1 MPTNK
6 VNVPNYRFIGK
17 NYTTPDMIAKVTGK
31 SKYAEDFRAEGML
44 FCKLLLS
51 PMPHARVKRIDAS
64 KALALPGVKGI
75 LTADELP
82 PPAAF
87 ITDDGVMIPPD
98 PRAERGLTNEPLY
111 QGEPVL
117 AVAAVDEET
126 AAAAIELIEVDFER
140 LPFAVDPLVTLI
152 PGSPNTRNEG
162 NVWVV
167 PPPAPPKPGERPSG
181 PPLPD
186 VKEFKWTDAEYAEY
200 KQGKLPMSKPSME
213 WTYGDIDAGFKKAE
227 LVVDETFVTPNT
239 SDQTLE
245 TRTAMAYWQNG
256 KLFVHCST
264 QSTAQT
270 VPAIARWMSMDATNV
285 VVISEYTGG
294 GFGSK
299 VTSGIILTVP
309 ALLSK
314 KVNAPVMLRI
324 SREEEHYIG
333 RARPSLHGR
342 MKAGFTKDGRMVA
355 LDMFVVCDGGPYGP
369 QGDANASGRIVSL
382 CYQPEN
388 MRWRG
393 INVITNT
400 PPRGPQSQPGGAQ
413 GVMIMEPLLSK
424 AAKKLNLD
432 QVAIRRINA
441 PSGKAGIGPAIKGK
455 RDHVTSAF
463 VPEALDKGAEMFRW
477 NERKNQAKKSG
488 TKARGVGVAVS
499 AYSAG
504 SIGFD
509 GLFVI
514 KPDGKIY
521 VQTGIGNLG
530 TESMIDCQR
539 VVAEVLGVPWEKLEI
554 TWGSTAKNLPWSC
567 PSGGSQTIHA
577 MTRAAHA
584 VSMDAKQKLQEIAAM
599 DLGGKPED
607 YEVGGERVF
616 RKGGGAGLSLAQAA
630 QRAIKLGGKYDGH
643 ELPPE
648 IAKMTKA
655 SATAMA
661 GQGLLA
667 VAKDKYKRDGIS
679 NSYVAGFAEVEV
691 DLETGQYRIVDYLGV
706 ADVGTVIH
714 PRAFG
719 GQMFGRTSL
728 GWGHALAQKWVY
740 DQHYGAPLAKRFYQ
754 NRPPTILDVPVNNF
768 KWAAVDLPDPETP
781 VGARGIGEPPVGA
794 GACAVLNALADA
806 LGDDIYRR
814 APVTSDII
822 LTALETGK
830 PGDDPLTAHI

>member
-17 NYTTPDMIAKVTGK
+17 NYTTPDMVAKVTGK

-111 QGEPVL
+111 QGEPIL

-126 AAAAIELIEVDFER
+126 AAAAIELIEIDFER
-140 LPFAVDPLVTLI
+140 LPFAVDPLVTLS
-152 PGSPNTRNEG
+152 PGGPNTRNEG

-167 PPPAPPKPGERPSG
+167 PPPAPPKPGERPAG
-181 PPLPD
+181 PLLPD

-200 KQGKLPMSKPSME
+200 KQGKLPVSKPSME
-213 WTYGDIDAGFKKAE
+213 WSYGDIDAGFKKAD
-227 LVVDETFVTPNT
+227 LVMDETFVTPNT

-270 VPAIARWMSMDATNV
+270 VPAIARWMSMDTTNV

-324 SREEEHYIG
+324 SREEEHFLG
-333 RARPSLHGR
+333 RARPGLHGR
-342 MKAGFTKDGRMVA
+342 MKAGFTKDGRIVA

-382 CYQPEN
+382 CYTPEN

-413 GVMIMEPLLSK
+413 GVMIMEPLLSN
-424 AAKKLNLD
+424 AARKLGLD

-463 VPEALDKGAEMFRW
+463 VPEALDKGAELFRW
-477 NERKNQAKKSG
+477 NERKNQTKKSG
-488 TKARGVGVAVS
+488 TKARGIGVAVS

-530 TESMIDCQR
+530 TEAMIDCQR
-539 VVAEVLGVPWEKLEI
+539 VVAEVLGVPWERLEI
-554 TWGSTAKNLPWSC
+554 TWGSTAKHLPWSC

-584 VSMDAKQKLQEIAAM
+584 VSMDAKLKLQEIAAM

-607 YEVGGERVF
+607 YEVGGERVY
-616 RKGGGAGLSLAQAA
+616 RKGGGAGMSLAQAA

-655 SATAMA
+655 SATALA

-691 DLETGQYRIVDYLGV
+691 DLETGTYRITDYVGV

-754 NRPPTILDVPVNNF
+754 NRPPTILDVPVSNF
-768 KWAAVDLPDPETP
+768 KWAAVDIPDPETP

-794 GACAVLNALADA
+794 GCAAVLNAIAA
-806 LGDDIYRR
+806 AVGDEVFRR
-814 APVTSDII
+814 MPVTSDMI
-822 LTALETGK
+822 LMALESGHVAHE
-830 PGDDPLTAHI
+830 PLTANI

>member
-6 VNVPNYRFIGK
+6 VNIPNYRLLGK
-17 NYTTPDMIAKVTGK
+17 NYTTPDMVAKVTGK

-51 PMPHARVKRIDAS
+51 PLPHGRVKRIDAS
-64 KALALPGVKGI
+64 AALAMPGVKAI

-82 PPAAF
+82 PPAPF
-87 ITDDGVMIPPD
+87 ITDDGVMIPAD

-117 AVAAVDEET
+117 AVAAVDELT
-126 AAAAIELIEVDFER
+126 AAEAIEKIQIDWER
-140 LPFAVDPLVTLI
+140 LPFAVDPMVTLK
-152 PGSPNTRNEG
+152 PGGPNARTDG

-167 PPPAPPKPGERPSG
+167 PPPAPPKPGEKPAG
-181 PPLPD
+181 PPLPQVQD
-186 VKEFKWTDAEYAEY
+186 FKWTDAEYAEF

-213 WTYGDIDAGFKKAE
+213 WSYGDIEAGFKKAD
-227 LVVDETFVTPNT
+227 LVVDEAFVTPNT
-239 SDQTLE
+239 SHQCME

-256 KLFVHCST
+256 KVFVHCST

-270 VPAIARWMSMDATNV
+270 VPAIARWLSIDQTNV

-299 VTSGIILTVP
+299 VTSGISLTIPV
-309 ALLSK
+309 LLSK
-314 KVNAPVMLRI
+314 KVNAPVMMRV

-333 RARPSLHGR
+333 RARPGFHGR
-342 MKAGFTKDGRMVA
+342 MKAGFTKDGRLVA
-355 LDMFVVCDGGPYGP
+355 LDMFVVTDGGPYGP
-369 QGDANASGRIVSL
+369 QGDANSSGRIVSL
-382 CYQPEN
+382 CYTPEN

-393 INVITNT
+393 VNVITNT
-400 PPRGPQSQPGGAQ
+400 PPRGAQSQPGGAQ
-413 GVMIMEPLLSK
+413 GVMIMEPVMNK
-424 AAKKLNLD
+424 AANKLGLD

-441 PSGKAGIGPAIKGK
+441 PAGKAGIGGAIKGK

-463 VPEALDKGAEMFRW
+463 VQEALDKGAELFRW
-477 NERKNQAKKSG
+477 NERKSQVKKSG
-488 TKARGVGVAVS
+488 TKARGIGVAVS

-521 VQTGIGNLG
+521 IQSGVGNLG
-530 TESMIDCQR
+530 TESMIDSHR
-539 VVAEVLGVPWEKLEI
+539 VVAEVLGVPWEQCVV
-554 TWGSTAKNLPWSC
+554 TWGNTAKHLPWTC

-584 VSMDAKQKLQEIAAM
+584 TAMDAKQKLQEIAAM
-599 DLGGKPED
+599 DLGGTPAD
-607 YEVGGERVF
+607 YEVGGGRVF
-616 RKGGGAGLSLAQAA
+616 RKGGGAGLTFAQAA

-643 ELPPE
+643 EVPE
-648 IAKMTKA
+648 TVSRMTKA
-655 SATAMA
+655 SVTGLA

-667 VAKDKYKRDGIS
+667 AAKDKYKRDGIT

-691 DLETGQYRIVDYLGV
+691 DLETGEYRIVDYVGV

-740 DQHYGAPLAKRFYQ
+740 DQHYGAPLAKRFY
-754 NRPPTILDVPVNNF
+754 NSKPPTILDVPVNNF
-768 KWAAVDLPDPETP
+768 KWAAVDIPDPETP

-794 GACAVLNALADA
+794 GASAVLNALVDA
-806 LGDDIYRR
+806 LGENIFRR
-814 APVTSDII
+814 APVTLDII